1 PFLSNTYTLR
11 FNSWD
16 YDYLIPRADG
26 SIIVGGARS
35 DYLHNLDQWYNTTDD
50 SKLIESAKN
59 YFDGYM
65 QRHFRGWEDSGAY
78 TDRVWTGI
86 MGYSSDYLPHVG
98 HVPGKPG
105 QYIIAGFT
113 GHGMPQIY
121 LSAKGISNMV
131 INKAK
136 FEESG
141 VPRLFRTSQDRLNSR
156 RNRILETFTQV
167 QKDIKTDTGKRTEKK
182 L

>member
-1 PFLSNTYTLR
+1 
-11 FNSWD
+11 
-16 YDYLIPRADG
+16 
-26 SIIVGGARS
+26 
-35 DYLHNLDQWYNTTDD
+35 
-50 SKLIESAKN
+50 
-59 YFDGYM
+59 
-65 QRHFRGWEDSGAY
+65 
-78 TDRVWTGI
+78 

-167 QKDIKTDTGKRTEKK
+167 QKNIKTDTGKRTEKK
-182 L
+182 LYSHYLTRPNL

>member
-1 PFLSNTYTLR
+1 
-11 FNSWD
+11 
-16 YDYLIPRADG
+16 
-26 SIIVGGARS
+26 
-35 DYLHNLDQWYNTTDD
+35 
-50 SKLIESAKN
+50 
-59 YFDGYM
+59 
-65 QRHFRGWEDSGAY
+65 
-78 TDRVWTGI
+78 

-141 VPRLFRTSQDRLNSR
+141 VPKLFQTSQERLNSR
-156 RNRILETFTQV
+156 RNKILETFAQV
-167 QKDIKTDTGKRTEKK
+167 QEDTKTNAGKRLERSMHSYD
-182 L
+182 LARSNL